1 MKYLYL
7 TLITLSLLFAYSWA
21 HACEYKKEFE
31 DCQAKNEA
39 WITAAASDYLC
50 VSSSKDEEILYN
62 LILDKRFS
70 EVDTDAYAF
79 LRWITDSKDYFFGE
93 DAQASYFQWVEII
106 NLKFWNNGEYWK
118 RYKDFCTASGEDS
131 VIRETFSCLSSMAE
145 AEVVRSSSDTIREYL
160 EETNCMGMAE
170 AKLRIYELVAYDTL
184 KINKAVVRKDNRKKF
199 MKKQRTKYGDV
210 LNLMRIN
217 LGYMERIWKKWP
229 SKTKDAL

>member
-1 MKYLYL
+1 
-7 TLITLSLLFAYSWA
+7 
-21 HACEYKKEFE
+21 
-31 DCQAKNEA
+31 
-39 WITAAASDYLC
+39 
-50 VSSSKDEEILYN
+50 
-62 LILDKRFS
+62 
-70 EVDTDAYAF
+70 
-79 LRWITDSKDYFFGE
+79 
-93 DAQASYFQWVEII
+93 
-106 NLKFWNNGEYWK
+106 
-118 RYKDFCTASGEDS
+118 
-131 VIRETFSCLSSMAE
+131 MAE